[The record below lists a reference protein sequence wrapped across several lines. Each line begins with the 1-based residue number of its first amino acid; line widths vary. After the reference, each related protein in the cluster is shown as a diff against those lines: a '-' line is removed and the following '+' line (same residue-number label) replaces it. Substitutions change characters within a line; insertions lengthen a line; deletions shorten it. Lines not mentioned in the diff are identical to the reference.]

1 VDDGSERR
9 AARRPATT
17 DRVACIVE
25 SDRPP
30 LSLSSVPKALARC
43 VGASAA
49 LLVRHRI
56 RQPTEHVDEV
66 ISFANETSARVYR
79 ETARVGTKVTSPVA
93 LAVEF
98 RLRWVRG
105 RGHQLFRAESLLNT
119 VLFVGFPGFVSK
131 LWLTHD
137 QRGCY
142 RGLYE
147 WDGATR
153 AHAYSRALWWVLALV
168 SERSSIHYVVL
179 PGCTRAEL
187 LAGVEGDDPAWWRVV
202 PNRPTT

>member
-1 VDDGSERR
+1 MTPP
-9 AARRPATT
+9 AAH
-17 DRVACIVE
+17 IVE

-30 LSLSSVPKALARC
+30 LPLASVPKALLRC
-43 VGASAA
+43 VAASVA

-66 ISFANETSARVYR
+66 ISFADETSARVYR
-79 ETARVGTKVTSPVA
+79 ETTRVGTEVTNPAA

-105 RGHQLFRAESLLNT
+105 RGHRIFRAESLLNT
-119 VLFVGFPGFVSK
+119 ILFVGFPGFVSK

-147 WDGATR
+147 WDGAPR
-153 AHAYSRALWWVLALV
+153 AHSYARALWWVLALV
-168 SERSSIHYVVL
+168 SERSSIHYVVV
-179 PGCTRAEL
+179 PGCRRAEL
-187 LAGVEGDDPAWWRVV
+187 LAGIEGDDPAWWRVV
-202 PNRPTT
+202 PDGPTTT